1 MILILKFSY
10 INHYKTCWDI
20 VWSAKNYKKCRFK
33 SIKNKKGKT
42 MLSSKWAV
50 CSSKK
55 SRFLKEQEA
64 KGILSNL
71 ETKIP
76 LSNIPLLDK
85 ILF

>member
-1 MILILKFSY
+1 
-10 INHYKTCWDI
+10 
-20 VWSAKNYKKCRFK
+20 
-33 SIKNKKGKT
+33 

-55 SRFLKEQEA
+55 SWFLKEQEA

-76 LSNIPLLDK
+76 LSNIPVLDK